1 MGLPSD
7 ILQMNVGQMFQ
18 TPFIPS
24 VDLAGQTIVIT
35 GANTG
40 IGFEAAK
47 HLSVPPISTRR
58 ARCMLLT
65 TSCVVI
71 SSTSRISS

>member
-18 TPFIPS
+18 TPFLPS
-24 VDLAGQTIVIT
+24 VDLAGQTIVVT

-47 HLSVPPISTRR
+47 HLSV
-58 ARCMLLT
+58 LLLILAAT
-65 TSCVVI
+65 TECD
-71 SSTSRISS
+71 